1 MVNLRK
7 KPFYLNDEQI
17 AWVENTIR
25 DMTLEEKF
33 GQLFVLLK
41 ATPGVDEKA
50 IQKTLAQSHQGGL
63 RWQGGNKE
71 TVYKQNMTYQ
81 KNSKVPLLIAANCD
95 DGGNGCCPEGTFVA
109 TAAECGAGEGT
120 DNAVMWPVVRQ
131 VHWGA
136 TGCSTRWRIF
146 TKIGVI
152 PS

>member
-50 IQKTLAQSHQGGL
+50 IQKTLAQSHQGGAAL
-63 RWQGGNKE
+63 AGWEQGNR
-71 TVYKQNMTYQ
+71 
-81 KNSKVPLLIAANCD
+81 L
-95 DGGNGCCPEGTFVA
+95 
-109 TAAECGAGEGT
+109 
-120 DNAVMWPVVRQ
+120 
-131 VHWGA
+131 
-136 TGCSTRWRIF
+136 
-146 TKIGVI
+146 
-152 PS
+152 